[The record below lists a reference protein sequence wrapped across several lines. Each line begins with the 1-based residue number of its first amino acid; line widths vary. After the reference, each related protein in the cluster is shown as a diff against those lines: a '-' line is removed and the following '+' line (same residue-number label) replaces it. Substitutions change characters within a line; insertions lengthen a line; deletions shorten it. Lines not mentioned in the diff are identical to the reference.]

1 LIGTAIAV
9 ALYGNQA
16 VAQAPAAELEE
27 VVVTGIRASLTQS
40 LDAKRAAD
48 GVVDAISAEDVGKF
62 PDKNL
67 AEALQRVPGVQVNRE
82 FGEGERVSVRGTS
95 PTLTRMLFNGHS
107 LATADWFILDQ
118 LNTTRSF
125 NYLMFPA
132 DIIGQAAVYKTSQA
146 DIEEGGI
153 GGTIDVKTRNP
164 LDLDELEISGS
175 LQGVYTELADKT
187 NPQAT
192 ALVSWKNS
200 DETLGLL
207 AAAVY
212 QKREIRRDGVEV
224 LGYFDADPGPA
235 VLDVPSLIGSALFEQ
250 ERIRTG
256 GNVAVQWRPSDDLEF
271 NLTGLY
277 TTFDADN
284 VNENFIAWGTRAI
297 GNGGTLSDVT
307 MQGNTA
313 VAGTISSLNGGTEDF
328 GVVYDAIQRFAE
340 TNTSNIDLLTS
351 WDFAEDWSASFRLG
365 HTKAEGDTSAQPFV
379 ELGARR
385 PSAYDLRG
393 NTPQVSFENIDP
405 TAPEDLRLIFSS
417 LHQILNDDK
426 ETYGYADF
434 ERKLGIGR
442 STR

>member
-1 LIGTAIAV
+1 MNMTRSTLIGTAIAV

-16 VAQAPAAELEE
+16 VAQAPVAELEE

-40 LDAKRAAD
+40 LDAKRAAE
-48 GVVDAISAEDVGKF
+48 GVLDAISAEDVGKF

-82 FGEGERVSVRGTS
+82 FGEGERVTVRGTS

-146 DIEEGGI
+146 DLEEGGI

-164 LDLDELEISGS
+164 LDLDELEFSGS
-175 LQGVYTELADKT
+175 LQAVHTELADQT
-187 NPQAT
+187 DPQAT

-207 AAAVY
+207 AAAIY

-235 VLDVPSLIGSALFEQ
+235 VVDAPTHIGSALFEQ

-277 TTFDADN
+277 TKFDADN
-284 VNENFIAWGTRAI
+284 VNANFIAWGVARDRQRRHADQRDDS
-297 GNGGTLSDVT
+297 GQHGGRRHDL
-307 MQGNTA
+307 
-313 VAGTISSLNGGTEDF
+313 VAERWHRGL
-328 GVVYDAIQRFAE
+328 RR
-340 TNTSNIDLLTS
+340 
-351 WDFAEDWSASFRLG
+351 RL
-365 HTKAEGDTSAQPFV
+365 
-379 ELGARR
+379 
-385 PSAYDLRG
+385 
-393 NTPQVSFENIDP
+393 
-405 TAPEDLRLIFSS
+405 
-417 LHQILNDDK
+417 
-426 ETYGYADF
+426 
-434 ERKLGIGR
+434 
-442 STR
+442 